1 MSAPER
7 LCLVAGAGA
16 GKTYRLVEHY
26 QGLLAKGLEP
36 AQIVAITF
44 TEKAAGEMRQRIG
57 EKVAPEL
64 AAKLAWAPIN
74 TIHGFCASLLRD
86 YGLALGLDPE
96 FRVLDNDEFSRLLV
110 ETTDEVL
117 RQGLKERDPVLGRL
131 LTHYNLSGI
140 GGLQEKLIWLHRQMA
155 TMGISPEQAA
165 QATADAHAADQGGAT
180 DLIAAMGAAVNL
192 LASLFAIDP
201 KLAASKAKY
210 VPKARGLIEAWPS
223 LQAQLADEATR
234 PGAVATIAATVKG
247 SWGSGAVK
255 EPRKALAEGAQALAA
270 LAAIRA
276 AALAAEDLLAM
287 AAKLEQCLSRELT
300 RRAALGFDALLT
312 LSRDLLRDHP
322 EVLAQCR
329 ARWRA
334 LLVDEYQDVN
344 PVQNQL
350 VELLAGLGEDPAPQ
364 AEPPDLLVV
373 GDRKQSIYAFRGAE
387 VAELADMA
395 TRLKAGEGRVEPLG
409 LNWRS
414 HPALVE
420 FFNRLFERI
429 LTPGDGQEHAPQ
441 AYVQYGPHDVQEP
454 SGKKAGQ
461 ADEVVVDLVDC
472 AGLLS
477 EDKPSAAA
485 QRAVEAQ
492 ALAAYLRRLFDE
504 GLYLPGQVAVLL
516 RKLTQVGVYE
526 EALRRAGVDY
536 YTVRGRGFYECQEVS
551 DLAHALRAILDPGD
565 EIALAAW
572 LRSPLVGL
580 SDESLLALAHPS
592 PPRRDGL
599 YAGLRGGAPLPA
611 WCGPEQQE
619 RLEGA
624 RRTLGKLGPL
634 ARRLHPAELI
644 SLLLEEG
651 DLLPVLMGT
660 SAGEQKAANLRKLL
674 ETARQPGG
682 VLAGGME
689 AFARG
694 LTGLVAQPPQDPQ
707 APLLGEDAQV
717 VRLMSVHQA
726 KGLEFPV
733 VVLPDLASKGGGQNG
748 MPDLGPGGELALA
761 PPHPDSGAL
770 AKPPLYNRLQN
781 RDKARQEAEEAR
793 KFYVACTRAEE
804 RLVLLLSPGGTQSKG
819 WDKWARD
826 LVATDPAART
836 IDAATLPLAGQS
848 EPRSLADAWQDGLPE
863 VPGLVAQKEVEAVL
877 ARIHRPTARLSLVR
891 ESVSGLENYLTCPR
905 LYVLTQR
912 LGLDTALIPPAGKP
926 NGGMGRAVELGSLV
940 HRLMEHTD
948 FGQGPAGLEAA
959 LASLEPE
966 PDLAPQALSL
976 AARLWD
982 TELPGLLAAASELER
997 ELPFCLRLPERDN
1010 GPALEIIGEIDLAAR
1025 LTSGWLVADYKVS
1038 HKAAPAPYRDQ
1049 MALYALAL
1057 HRGDGGQGPAPRCC
1071 LAFLSP
1077 GGAKLAWL
1085 EFTPSDLA
1093 DMEHRIRAAA
1103 QGIATLGPQPDP
1115 TALEPGPNCDPAS
1128 CPVAHLCG
1136 LEEL

>member
-26 QGLLAKGLEP
+26 QGLLAQGLEP
-36 AQIVAITF
+36 SQIVAITF

-57 EKVAPEL
+57 EKVATEL

-96 FRVLDNDEFSRLLV
+96 FRVLDADEFSRLLV

-117 RQGLKERDPVLGRL
+117 RQGLKERDPALGRL
-131 LTHYNLSGI
+131 LTYYNLSGM
-140 GGLQEKLIWLHRQMA
+140 GGLEDALMWLHRQMA

-165 QATADAHAADQGGAT
+165 RATTLAHADDQHSAPRLVT
-180 DLIAAMGAAVNL
+180 AMNAAVDE
-192 LASLFAIDP
+192 LASLLATDS
-201 KLAASKAKY
+201 KLRSSKAKY

-223 LQAQLADEATR
+223 LKTQLEDEATR
-234 PGAVATIAATVKG
+234 TEAVALIAATVKG
-247 SWGSGAVK
+247 SAWGKVNDL
-255 EPRKALAEGAQALAA
+255 RKALAAGAESITA
-270 LAAIRA
+270 LAAIPA
-276 AALAAEDLLAM
+276 AAQAAEDLLSL
-287 AAKLEQCLSRELT
+287 AAELEHRLSRELT
-300 RRAALGFDALLT
+300 RRAALGFDALLI
-312 LSRDLLRDHP
+312 LARDLLRDFP
-322 EVLAQCR
+322 EVLSQCR
-329 ARWRA
+329 GRWRA

-350 VELLAGLGEDPAPQ
+350 VELLAGLGHDPAPQ
-364 AEPPDLLVV
+364 AEPPSLLVV

-395 TRLKAGEGRVEPLG
+395 ARLEAGEGRVEPLG

-420 FFNRLFERI
+420 FFNRLFGQVLI
-429 LTPGDGQEHAPQ
+429 PGAGQEHAPQ
-441 AYVQYGPHDVQEP
+441 AYVEYGPHDQQEP
-454 SGKKAGQ
+454 SGKMPGGPN
-461 ADEVVVDLVDC
+461 EVVVDLVDC
-472 AGLLS
+472 AGLLTQ
-477 EDKPSAAA
+477 DKPSAAA

-492 ALAAYLRRLFDE
+492 ALAAYLRELFDS
-504 GLYLPGQVAVLL
+504 GLHRPGQVAVLL

-551 DLAHALRAILDPGD
+551 DLAHALRAVLDPSD

-572 LRSPLVGL
+572 LRSPMVGL
-580 SDESLLALAHPS
+580 SDESLLALAHPE
-592 PPRRDGL
+592 PPRR
-599 YAGLRGGAPLPA
+599 AGLFAGVCAGAPLPD
-611 WCGPEQQE
+611 WCGAEQQH

-624 RRTLGKLGPL
+624 RRTLDKLEPL

-644 SLLLEEG
+644 SLLLEG
-651 DLLPVLMGT
+651 SDLLPVLMGT
-660 SAGEQKAANLRKLL
+660 SVGEQKAANLRKLL

-682 VLAGGME
+682 VLAGVME

-694 LTGLVAQPPQDPQ
+694 LAGLVAQPPQDPQ

-733 VVLPDLASKGGGQNG
+733 VVLPDLAGQGGGRNG
-748 MPDLGPGGELALA
+748 PPDLGPDGELALA
-761 PPHPDSGAL
+761 PPHPDSGAM
-770 AKPPLYNRLQN
+770 AKPPLYDRLQN

-804 RLVLLLSPGGTQSKG
+804 RLVLLLSPGGTQNKG

-826 LVATDPAART
+826 LIVKDPAART

-848 EPRSLADAWQDGLPE
+848 EPSSLADAWPDGLPE
-863 VPGLVAQKEVEAVL
+863 APEFDAVKKAEDVL
-877 ARIHRPTARLSLVR
+877 AGVHRPAVRLALVR

-912 LGLDTALIPPAGKP
+912 LGLDTALIPRAGKP
-926 NGGMGRAVELGSLV
+926 NGGPARAVELGSLV
-940 HRLMEHTD
+940 HRLMEVTE
-948 FGQGPAGLEAA
+948 FSQGPAGLETA
-959 LASLEPE
+959 LAGLEAD
-966 PDLAPQALSL
+966 PDLVPQALSL

-982 TELPGLLAAASELER
+982 TELPAKVAGAAQLER
-997 ELPFCLRLPERDN
+997 ELPFCLRLPGADG
-1010 GPALEIIGEIDLAAR
+1010 GPDLEIIGEIDLAAR
-1025 LTSGWLVADYKVS
+1025 TESGWLVADYKVTA
-1038 HKAAPAPYRDQ
+1038 KADPTPYRDQ

-1057 HRGDGGQGPAPRCC
+1057 QKGESGSGPAPRCC
-1071 LAFLSP
+1071 LVFLSP
-1077 GGAKLAWL
+1077 QGAKLTWL
-1085 EFTPSDLA
+1085 DFTPADLA
-1093 DMEHRIRAAA
+1093 DMDHRIRAAA

-1115 TALEPGPNCDPAS
+1115 AALDPGPGCDPAT
-1128 CPVAHLCG
+1128 CPVASLCG
-1136 LEEL
+1136 LDGAP

>member
-110 ETTDEVL
+110 ETADEVL

-131 LTHYNLSGI
+131 LTHYNLSGM

-155 TMGISPEQAA
+155 TMGISPAQAA
-165 QATADAHAADQGGAT
+165 QATAQAHAADQGRAS
-180 DLIAAMGAAVNL
+180 DLIAAMEAAVNE
-192 LASLFAIDP
+192 LASLLTSDP
-201 KLAASKAKY
+201 KLATSKAKY
-210 VPKARGLIEAWPS
+210 VPKAKGLIEAWPS
-223 LQAQLADEATR
+223 VKVQLGDEATR
-234 PGAVATIAATVKG
+234 LKAAAAIAATVKG

-255 EPRKALAEGAQALAA
+255 EPRKALADGAQALAA
-270 LAAIRA
+270 LAAIPA
-276 AALAAEDLLAM
+276 AALAAEDLLAL
-287 AAKLEQCLSRELT
+287 AAKLEESLRRELT

-312 LSRDLLRDHP
+312 MSRDLLRDFP
-322 EVLAQCR
+322 EALSQCR

-350 VELLAGLGEDPAPQ
+350 VELLAGLCDDPAPQ

-387 VAELADMA
+387 VAELASMA
-395 TRLKAGEGRVEPLG
+395 TRLEAGEGRVEPLG

-420 FFNRLFERI
+420 FFNRLFESI
-429 LTPGDGQEHAPQ
+429 LTPGEGREHAPQ
-441 AYVQYGPHDVQEP
+441 AYVEYGPHDVQEP
-454 SGKKAGQ
+454 SGKKAGEPG
-461 ADEVVVDLVDC
+461 EVVVELVDC

-477 EDKPSAAA
+477 EDKPSATA

-504 GLYLPGQVAVLL
+504 GQYHPGQVAVLL

-565 EIALAAW
+565 EISLAAW

-580 SDESLLALAHPS
+580 SDGSLLALAHPS

-599 YAGLRGGAPLPA
+599 CAGLRGDAQLPA
-611 WCGPEQQE
+611 WCGPEQQD
-619 RLEGA
+619 RLERA
-624 RRTLGKLGPL
+624 RRTLAKLGPL

-644 SLLLEEG
+644 TVLLEDS

-689 AFARG
+689 TFTRG
-694 LTGLVAQPPQDPQ
+694 LAGLVAQPPQDPQ

-733 VVLPDLASKGGGQNG
+733 VILPDLASKGGGQNG
-748 MPDLGPGGELALA
+748 IPDLGPHGELALA

-770 AKPPLYNRLQN
+770 AKPPLYDRLKN

-848 EPRSLADAWQDGLPE
+848 EPRSLADAWPDGLPSQAG
-863 VPGLVAQKEVEAVL
+863 PARDEAAAIL
-877 ARIHRPTARLSLVR
+877 ARIRRRAARLSLVR
-891 ESVSGLENYLTCPR
+891 ESVSGLENYLACPR

-912 LGLDTALIPPAGKP
+912 VGLDTALIPRAGKQ
-926 NGGMGRAVELGSLV
+926 NNGMGRAVELGSLV
-940 HRLMEHTD
+940 HRLMEVTD
-948 FGQGPAGLEAA
+948 FSQGPAGLEAT
-959 LASLEPE
+959 LATLEPD
-966 PDLAPQALSL
+966 PDLTPQALSL
-976 AARLWD
+976 AVRLWETD
-982 TELPGLLAAASELER
+982 LPYEVAQAIQLER
-997 ELPFCLRLPERDN
+997 ELPFCLRLPEQDDA
-1010 GPALEIIGEIDLAAR
+1010 PALEIIGEIDLAAK
-1025 LTSGWLVADYKVS
+1025 LAGGWLVADYKVS
-1038 HKAAPAPYRDQ
+1038 HKADPAPYRDQ

-1057 HRGDGGQGPAPRCC
+1057 HKGDGGHGPAPRCC

-1077 GGAKLAWL
+1077 DGAKLTWL
-1085 EFTPSDLA
+1085 NFTPADLA
-1093 DMEHRIRAAA
+1093 DMEARVRAAA

-1115 TALEPGPNCDPAS
+1115 TNLEPGPTCDPAS

-1136 LEEL
+1136 IEGSS

>member
-16 GKTYRLVEHY
+16 GKTYCLVEHY
-26 QGLLAKGLEP
+26 QGLLAQGLEP
-36 AQIVAITF
+36 SQIVAITF
-44 TEKAAGEMRQRIG
+44 TDKAAGEMRQRIG
-57 EKVAPEL
+57 EKVPPEL
-64 AAKLAWAPIN
+64 AAKLAWAPID

-110 ETTDEVL
+110 ETADEVL

-131 LTHYNLSGI
+131 LTHYNL
-140 GGLQEKLIWLHRQMA
+140 GGMGGMREKLIWLHRQMA

-165 QATADAHAADQGGAT
+165 QATAQAHAADQASGHDLLLTMDRLLPGLS
-180 DLIAAMGAAVNL
+180 DLIAQGKV
-192 LASLFAIDP
+192 
-201 KLAASKAKY
+201 KAD
-210 VPKARGLIEAWPS
+210 KAYGQKISALISEWDGLRAGLSQNPPE
-223 LQAQLADEATR
+223 
-234 PGAVATIAATVKG
+234 
-247 SWGSGAVK
+247 SW
-255 EPRKALAEGAQALAA
+255 ALARTRKLCAGNWYAAKAIRQELVAALDQYEA
-270 LAAIRA
+270 LAAIPA
-276 AALAAEDLLAM
+276 AARAAEDLFSLA
-287 AAKLEQCLSRELT
+287 AELEQRLSRELT
-300 RRAALGFDALLT
+300 RRAALGFDSLLI
-312 LSRDLLRDHP
+312 LARDLLRDHP

-329 ARWRA
+329 GRWRA

-350 VELLAGLGEDPAPQ
+350 VELLAGLGEDPAPD
-364 AEPPDLLVV
+364 AEPPSLLVV

-395 TRLKAGEGRVEPLG
+395 ARLEAGAGRVEPLS

-429 LTPGDGQEHAPQ
+429 LMPGDGQEHAPQ
-441 AYVQYGPHDVQEP
+441 AYVKYGTHDVQAP
-454 SGKKAGQ
+454 SGQKPG
-461 ADEVVVDLVDC
+461 DPGEVVVELVDC
-472 AGLLS
+472 AGLLTQ
-477 EDKPSAAA
+477 DKPSIAA
-485 QRAVEAQ
+485 QRAAEAQ

-504 GLYLPGQVAVLL
+504 GQYHSGQVAVLL

-551 DLAHALRAILDPGD
+551 DLAHAIRAALDPRD

-580 SDESLLALAHPS
+580 SDESLLALAHSS

-599 YAGLRGGAPLPA
+599 YAGLRGGAPLPD
-611 WCGPEQQE
+611 WCVADQQA
-619 RLEGA
+619 RLVGA
-624 RRTLGKLGPL
+624 RRTLDKLGPL

-644 SLLLEEG
+644 SLLLEG
-651 DLLPVLMGT
+651 SDLLPVLMGT

-694 LTGLVAQPPQDPQ
+694 LAGLVAQPPQDPQ

-733 VVLPDLASKGGGQNG
+733 VVLPDLAGKGGGQNG
-748 MPDLGPGGELALA
+748 MPDLGSGGELALA
-761 PPHPDSGAL
+761 PPHPDTGAL
-770 AKPPLYNRLQN
+770 AKPPLYERLHN

-826 LVATDPAART
+826 LVAIDPAART
-836 IDAATLPLAGQS
+836 IDAASLPLSGQS
-848 EPRSLADAWQDGLPE
+848 QPRSLADAWHGELPE
-863 VPGLVAQKEVEAVL
+863 GPAPAEQKEAAAVL
-877 ARIHRPTARLSLVR
+877 ARIHRPAARLSLVR
-891 ESVSGLENYLTCPR
+891 ESVSGLENYLACPR
-905 LYVLTQR
+905 LYVLTQG
-912 LGLDTALIPPAGKP
+912 LGLDTALLPREGKT

-948 FGQGPAGLEAA
+948 FSQGPAGLETALAA
-959 LASLEPE
+959 LEPD
-966 PDLAPQALSL
+966 PDLAPQALAL
-976 AARLWD
+976 ATRLWE
-982 TELPGLLAAASELER
+982 TELPDLLTSAVALER
-997 ELPFCLRLPERDN
+997 ELPFCLHLTEGQG
-1010 GPALEIIGEIDLAAR
+1010 GPSLEIIGEIDLAAR
-1025 LTSGWLVADYKVS
+1025 LERGWLVADYKVS
-1038 HKAAPAPYRDQ
+1038 HKADPAPYRDQ

-1057 HRGDGGQGPAPRCC
+1057 YKGDGGHGPAPRCC

-1077 GGAKLAWL
+1077 QGAKLAWL
-1085 EFTPSDLA
+1085 DFTSTDLA
-1093 DMEHRIRAAA
+1093 DMEARVRFAA
-1103 QGIATLGPQPDP
+1103 QGIAALGPQPDP
-1115 TALEPGPNCDPAS
+1115 ATLPPGPGCDPSS

-1136 LEEL
+1136 LEGGW

>member
-1 MSAPER
+1 MSQPER

-57 EKVAPEL
+57 EMVALEL

-110 ETTDEVL
+110 EAADEVL
-117 RQGLKERDPVLGRL
+117 RQGLKERDLALGRL
-131 LTHYNLSGI
+131 LTHYNLSGM

-155 TMGISPEQAA
+155 TMGISPKQAA
-165 QATADAHAADQGGAT
+165 QATAQAHAVDQASGHDLLPTMDRLIPGLSDLVAQGKVKADKAYGKKITA
-180 DLIAAMGAAVNL
+180 L
-192 LASLFAIDP
+192 LLEWESLRVVFSQNP
-201 KLAASKAKY
+201 
-210 VPKARGLIEAWPS
+210 PEAH
-223 LQAQLADEATR
+223 
-234 PGAVATIAATVKG
+234 
-247 SWGSGAVK
+247 
-255 EPRKALAEGAQALAA
+255 ALARTRQLCSGNWYAANAIRQELVAALDLYEA
-270 LAAIRA
+270 LAAIPA
-276 AALAAEDLLAM
+276 AALAAEDLLAL
-287 AAKLEQCLSRELT
+287 AAKLEEGLSRELT

-312 LSRDLLRDHP
+312 MSRDLLRDFP
-322 EVLAQCR
+322 EVRAQCR

-350 VELLAGLGEDPAPQ
+350 VELLAGLGEGPAPG

-395 TRLKAGEGRVEPLG
+395 TRLDAGEGRVEPLG

-429 LTPGDGQEHAPQ
+429 LTPGEGREHAPQ
-441 AYVQYGPHDVQEP
+441 AYVEYGPHDVQAP

-461 ADEVVVDLVDC
+461 ADEVVVELVDC

-504 GLYLPGQVAVLL
+504 GRCHPGQVAVLL

-599 YAGLRGGAPLPA
+599 HAGLRGGAPLPA
-611 WCGPEQQE
+611 WCGTEQQE
-619 RLEGA
+619 RLEAA
-624 RRTLGKLGPL
+624 RRALAKLGPL

-644 SLLLEEG
+644 TMLLEG
-651 DLLPVLMGT
+651 SDLLPVLMGT

-674 ETARQPGG
+674 ESARQPGG

-689 AFARG
+689 AFTRG
-694 LTGLVAQPPQDPQ
+694 LAGLVAQPPQDPQ

-748 MPDLGPGGELALA
+748 IPDLGPQGELAMA

-770 AKPPLYNRLQN
+770 AKPPLYDRLQN

-819 WDKWARD
+819 WDKWVRD
-826 LVATDPAART
+826 LVAPDPAARI
-836 IDAATLPLAGQS
+836 IDAATLPLAGHS
-848 EPRSLADAWQDGLPE
+848 EPRSLTDAWPDGLPGQAG
-863 VPGLVAQKEVEAVL
+863 PGREEAAQVL
-877 ARIHRPTARLSLVR
+877 ARIRRPAARLSLVR
-891 ESVSGLENYLTCPR
+891 ESVSGLENYLACPR

-912 LGLDTALIPPAGKP
+912 LGLDTALIPRAGKP
-926 NGGMGRAVELGSLV
+926 NNGMGRAVELGSLV
-940 HRLMEHTD
+940 HRLMEHTV
-948 FGQGPAGLEAA
+948 FSQGPAGLEIALAA
-959 LASLEPE
+959 LEPD

-976 AARLWD
+976 AARLWE
-982 TELPGLLAAASELER
+982 TELPGELAGAAQLER
-997 ELPFCLRLPERDN
+997 ELPFCLRLSGMD
-1010 GPALEIIGEIDLAAR
+1010 GGSAMEIIGEIDLAAK
-1025 LTSGWLVADYKVS
+1025 LAGGWLVADYKVS
-1038 HKAAPAPYRDQ
+1038 HKADPAPYRDQ

-1057 HRGDGGQGPAPRCC
+1057 HKGDGGHGPAPRCC

-1077 GGAKLAWL
+1077 QGAKLAWL
-1085 EFTPSDLA
+1085 DFTPADLS
-1093 DMEHRIRAAA
+1093 DMEARVRAAA
-1103 QGIATLGPQPDP
+1103 QGIAALGPQPDP
-1115 TALEPGPNCDPAS
+1115 AALEPGPRCDSAS

-1136 LEEL
+1136 LEVGP

>member
-16 GKTYRLVEHY
+16 GKTYCLVEHY
-26 QGLLAKGLEP
+26 QGLLAQDLKP
-36 AQIVAITF
+36 SQIVAITF
-44 TEKAAGEMRQRIG
+44 TDKAAGEMRQRIG
-57 EKVAPEL
+57 EKVPPEL
-64 AAKLAWAPIN
+64 AAKLAWAPID

-96 FRVLDNDEFSRLLV
+96 FRVLDNDEFNRLLV
-110 ETTDEVL
+110 ETADEVL

-131 LTHYNLSGI
+131 LTHYNL
-140 GGLQEKLIWLHRQMA
+140 GGMGGMQEKLIWLHRQMA
-155 TMGISPEQAA
+155 TMGISPAQAA
-165 QATADAHAADQGGAT
+165 QATAQAHAADQASGHDLLPAMDRLVPGLS
-180 DLIAAMGAAVNL
+180 DLIAQGKVKADKAYGKKITAML
-192 LASLFAIDP
+192 LEWE
-201 KLAASKAKY
+201 
-210 VPKARGLIEAWPS
+210 GLRVGFSQNPP
-223 LQAQLADEATR
+223 D
-234 PGAVATIAATVKG
+234 
-247 SWGSGAVK
+247 
-255 EPRKALAEGAQALAA
+255 ALALARTRQLCAGNWYAANAIRQELVAALDLYEA
-270 LAAIRA
+270 LAAIPA
-276 AALAAEDLLAM
+276 AALAAEDLLAL
-287 AAKLEQCLSRELT
+287 AAKLEEGLSRELT
-300 RRAALGFDALLT
+300 RRAALGFDALLI
-312 LSRDLLRDHP
+312 LARDLLRDHP
-322 EVLAQCR
+322 EVLSQCR
-329 ARWRA
+329 GRWRA

-350 VELLAGLGEDPAPQ
+350 VELLAGLGEDPAPD
-364 AEPPDLLVV
+364 AEPPSLLVV

-395 TRLKAGEGRVEPLG
+395 ARLEAGAGRVEPLS

-420 FFNRLFERI
+420 FFNRLFARI

-441 AYVQYGPHDVQEP
+441 AYVKYGTHDVQAP
-454 SGKKAGQ
+454 SGQKPG
-461 ADEVVVDLVDC
+461 DPGEVVVELVDC
-472 AGLLS
+472 AGLLTQ
-477 EDKPSAAA
+477 DKPSIAA

-504 GLYLPGQVAVLL
+504 GQYHPGQVAVLL

-551 DLAHALRAILDPGD
+551 DLAHAIRAALDPRD

-580 SDESLLALAHPS
+580 SDESLLALAHSS

-599 YAGLRGGAPLPA
+599 YAGLRGGAPLPD
-611 WCGPEQQE
+611 WCGADQQA
-619 RLEGA
+619 RLVGA
-624 RRTLGKLGPL
+624 RRTLDKLDPL

-644 SLLLEEG
+644 SLLLEG
-651 DLLPVLMGT
+651 SDLLPVLMGT

-694 LTGLVAQPPQDPQ
+694 LAGLVAQPPQDPQ
-707 APLLGEDAQV
+707 APLLGEDARV

-733 VVLPDLASKGGGQNG
+733 VILPDLAGKGGGQNG
-748 MPDLGPGGELALA
+748 MPDLGPDGELALA
-761 PPHPDSGAL
+761 PPHPDTGAL
-770 AKPPLYNRLQN
+770 AKPPLYERLHN

-804 RLVLLLSPGGTQSKG
+804 RLVLLLSPGGTRSKG

-826 LVATDPAART
+826 LVDGDPAART
-836 IDAATLPLAGQS
+836 IDAASLPLSGQS
-848 EPRSLADAWQDGLPE
+848 QPRSPADAWRGELPE
-863 VPGLVAQKEVEAVL
+863 GTAPAEQEEAAAIL
-877 ARIHRPTARLSLVR
+877 ARIHRPAARLSLVR

-912 LGLDTALIPPAGKP
+912 LGLDTAIIPRGGKA

-948 FGQGPAGLEAA
+948 FSQGPAGLETALAA
-959 LASLEPE
+959 LEPD

-976 AARLWD
+976 ATRLWN
-982 TELPGLLAAASELER
+982 TELPAELAGAAQLER
-997 ELPFCLRLPERDN
+997 ELPFCLLLPGAD
-1010 GPALEIIGEIDLAAR
+1010 GGADLEIIGEIDLAAR
-1025 LTSGWLVADYKVS
+1025 VAGGWLVVDYKVS
-1038 HKAAPAPYRDQ
+1038 HKADPAPYRDQ

-1057 HRGDGGQGPAPRCC
+1057 YKGGGGQGPAPRCC
-1071 LAFLSP
+1071 LVFLSP
-1077 GGAKLAWL
+1077 QGVKPVWL
-1085 EFTPSDLA
+1085 DFTPGDLA
-1093 DMEHRIRAAA
+1093 DMEARVRFAAL
-1103 QGIATLGPQPDP
+1103 GIAALGPQPDP
-1115 TALEPGPNCDPAS
+1115 ATLPPGPGCDPSS

-1136 LEEL
+1136 LEGV